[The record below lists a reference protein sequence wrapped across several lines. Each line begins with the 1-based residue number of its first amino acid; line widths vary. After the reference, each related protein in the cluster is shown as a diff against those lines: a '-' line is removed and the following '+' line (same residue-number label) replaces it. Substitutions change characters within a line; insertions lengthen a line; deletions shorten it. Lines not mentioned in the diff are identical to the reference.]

1 MVGLMRGGATV
12 GVGWSGVRRAT
23 CPLVV
28 GLDWERS
35 ARSRFGRVLWWL
47 GLPSGPFR
55 ESWFSLNGV
64 GVISLGEPV
73 LATMKSPAVPPE
85 LAEEKDWKLKR
96 GALRG
101 AVSTTVDLAGSQAL
115 VVSLAAGSW

>member
-1 MVGLMRGGATV
+1 MRDGATV

-55 ESWFSLNGV
+55 ESEISLSGV

-73 LATMKSPAVPPE
+73 LATMKSPIVPPE
-85 LAEEKDWKLKR
+85 LAEENDWNELKLR
-96 GALRG
+96 ALRG
-101 AVSTTVDLAGSQAL
+101 AVSMTVDSAGSQAS
-115 VVSLAAGSW
+115 VVSLTAGSW